1 MSNYDI
7 LKEYEE
13 HQEPI
18 PTYEEWK
25 ANQKWIKHLE
35 EIIKIYEQKDKQ
47 ATETSISYNELTK
60 ENNKLKELLDKAFK
74 YVHQDCL
81 KNLRVGY
88 TPTSCLLVRDI
99 KEILKDY
106 RRKNAI
112 EFLYVEEN
120 NND

>member
-18 PTYEEWK
+18 PTYEELQNMNK
-25 ANQKWIKHLE
+25 VVNECMAANIKLVE
-35 EIIKIYEQKDKQ
+35 EN
-47 ATETSISYNELTK
+47 S
-60 ENNKLKELLDKAFK
+60 KLKELLDKAFK

-88 TPTSCLLVRDI
+88 TPTSCLLLKDI
-99 KEILKDY
+99 KEVLKDY

-112 EFLYVEEN
+112 EFLYVE
-120 NND
+120 DKQDD